1 MIAAIVQELH
11 AEKNYLQGQSIDSIY
26 FGGGTP
32 SLLDEKEVATI
43 LTTIHQLHQVNPL
56 AEITLEANPDDI
68 NQEKIIAF
76 KNNGI
81 NRLSIGIQSFHDEHL
96 RLMHRAHNAE
106 EASNCVKIAQDNGIT
121 NLTIDLIYG
130 IPSHDH
136 DHLKNDLKRAFALNT
151 NHISAY
157 CLTIEDKTAFGQQVK
172 KGKMKPIEDEFA
184 AQQYEIMVEAMETNG
199 FEQYEISNF
208 AKNQNYAIH
217 NSNYWKQ
224 KHYLGVGPGAHS
236 YDGRTRKSNIANN
249 TSYIKSIKASQKP
262 STTEILTLNDQTN
275 EYLLTTL
282 RTKWGC
288 NLKYLEELN
297 PNFIKLHKYTIEKLI
312 SKNLVLLQNQILY
325 LSKEGKMLADKVAE
339 EFFIV

>member
-43 LTTIHQLHQVNPL
+43 LNSIHQLHQVNPL

-96 RLMHRAHNAE
+96 RLMHRAHNAS

-130 IPSHDH
+130 IPSHSH
-136 DHLKNDLKRAFALNT
+136 DHLIHDLKSAFALNT

-157 CLTIEDKTAFGQQVK
+157 CLTIEDKTAFGKQVK
-172 KGKMKPIEDEFA
+172 KGKMKPIEEEFA

-208 AKNQNYAIH
+208 AKNENYALH

-236 YDGRTRKSNIANN
+236 YDGSSRKFNIANN
-249 TSYIKSIKASQKP
+249 NNYIKQIKAAQKP

-297 PNFIKLHKYTIEKLI
+297 PNFIMLRKYTIEKLI

>member
-1 MIAAIVQELH
+1 
-11 AEKNYLQGQSIDSIY
+11 
-26 FGGGTP
+26 
-32 SLLDEKEVATI
+32 
-43 LTTIHQLHQVNPL
+43 
-56 AEITLEANPDDI
+56 
-68 NQEKIIAF
+68 
-76 KNNGI
+76 
-81 NRLSIGIQSFHDEHL
+81 
-96 RLMHRAHNAE
+96 MHRAHNAI
-106 EASNCVKIAQDNGIT
+106 EANNCVKIAQDNGIS

-130 IPSHDH
+130 IPSLNH
-136 DHLKNDLKRAFALNT
+136 DHLQHDLNSAFALNT

-172 KGKMKPIEDEFA
+172 KGKMKPIDEEFA
-184 AQQYEIMVEAMETNG
+184 AQQYEIMVTAMETNG

-208 AKNQNYAIH
+208 AKNQNYAVH

-236 YDGRTRKSNIANN
+236 YNGYSRQYNISNNN
-249 TSYIKSIKASQKP
+249 KYIKLLKEAQKTAT
-262 STTEILTLNDQTN
+262 SENLSLNDQTN
-275 EYLLTTL
+275 EYVLTTL

-325 LSKEGKMLADKVAE
+325 LSKEGKMLADKVSE